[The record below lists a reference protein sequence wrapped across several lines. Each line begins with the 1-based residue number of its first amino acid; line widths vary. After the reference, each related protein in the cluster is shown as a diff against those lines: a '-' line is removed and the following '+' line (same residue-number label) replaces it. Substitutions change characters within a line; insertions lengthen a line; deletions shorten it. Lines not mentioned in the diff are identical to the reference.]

1 MITDTDPFLGPIPAE
16 VPLTS
21 APLVRVIAQL
31 RFPPILSVEQPDF
44 VAPFQNAIRAA
55 YPVLRREL
63 VHTLVVGPGGA
74 GAPPPPQTAWR
85 FGDPDSKL
93 RVTLTQDFLAL
104 ETTQYTNR
112 SDFFGRLRTLAT
124 ALGDHLQPG
133 QVDRVGVRY
142 IDRVIGPALAELPKL
157 LRPEVCG
164 IAGTVAGTYAAHAL
178 AETLFQV
185 GDARVVARWGLV
197 PENGVVDPAAMEPIA
212 ERSWLLDLDMFTAAP
227 MPFDVDRIVGQAEGY
242 AERLYAVFR
251 WAVTDEFLRHYG
263 GQP

>member
-1 MITDTDPFLGPIPAE
+1 MVTDTDPFLGPVPAE
-16 VPLTS
+16 VPLTN

-55 YPVLRREL
+55 YPVLRREQIQ
-63 VHTLVVGPGGA
+63 TFAFGAAGPSA
-74 GAPPPPQTAWR
+74 PPPQTAWR
-85 FGDPDSKL
+85 FGDPEGQF
-93 RVTLTQDFLAL
+93 RVTLTQEFVAL
-104 ETTQYTNR
+104 ETTKYTNR

-124 ALGDHLQPG
+124 ALGEHFEPG

-164 IAGTVAGTYAAHAL
+164 IAGTVAGAHAVHAL
-178 AETLFQV
+178 AETVFQV

-227 MPFDVDRIVGQAEGY
+227 APFDVERIVRQAEGY